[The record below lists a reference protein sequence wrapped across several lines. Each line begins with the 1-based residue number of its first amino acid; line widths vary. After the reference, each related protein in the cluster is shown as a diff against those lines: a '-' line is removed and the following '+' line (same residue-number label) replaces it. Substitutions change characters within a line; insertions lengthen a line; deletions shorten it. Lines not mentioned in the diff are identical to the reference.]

1 MSELTRL
8 LEVMD
13 TLRSD
18 GGCPW
23 DREQTH
29 ASLAP
34 YAIEEA
40 FELAESVE
48 AGDREEMRSEL
59 GDLLLQVVFHARIA
73 QEHPDDPFDIE
84 DVARGLVDK
93 LVVRHPHVFAD
104 VEADDA
110 DQVIANWQEI
120 KSQTMNRESVMD
132 GVPVALPALQ
142 RAQKILSRAERSE
155 LDVPM
160 PEGSDVGSRLLALVA
175 EAAEQGIDAEA
186 ALRDA
191 VRAYETTARET
202 ERAGAR
208 RMEP

>member
-1 MSELTRL
+1 VSELARL
-8 LEVMD
+8 IEVMD

-29 ASLAP
+29 ASLVP

-48 AGDREEMRSEL
+48 AGDRDEMRSEL

-73 QEHPDDPFDIE
+73 QEHPDEPFDIE
-84 DVARGLVDK
+84 DVARGLIDK
-93 LVVRHPHVFAD
+93 LIVRHPHVFAD
-104 VEADDA
+104 VQADDA
-110 DQVIANWQEI
+110 EQVIANWQEI

-142 RAQKILSRAERSE
+142 RAQKVLGRAERE
-155 LDVPM
+155 GLDVQVP
-160 PEGSDVGSRLLALVA
+160 GGDDVGSRLFALAA
-175 EAAEQGIDAEA
+175 EASAQGIDAEV

-191 VRAYETTARET
+191 VRAYEDAARET

-208 RMEP
+208 RMET

>member
-29 ASLAP
+29 ASLVP

-40 FELAESVE
+40 FELAESIE
-48 AGDREEMRSEL
+48 AGDRDEMRSEL

-73 QEHPDDPFDIE
+73 QEHPEQPFDIE
-84 DVARGLVDK
+84 DVARGLVEK
-93 LVVRHPHVFAD
+93 LEVRHPHVFAD
-104 VEADDA
+104 AHAEDA
-110 DQVIANWQEI
+110 EQVTASWQEI
-120 KSQTMNRESVMD
+120 KAQTMNRDSVMD

-142 RAQKILSRAERSE
+142 RAQKVLARADRAG

-160 PEGSDVGSRLLALVA
+160 PEGDDVGARLLALA
-175 EAAEQGIDAEA
+175 SEASAQGIDAEV

-191 VRAYETTARET
+191 LRTYETAARET

>member
-93 LVVRHPHVFAD
+93 LIVRHPHVFAD

-160 PEGSDVGSRLLALVA
+160 PQGSDVGSRLLALVA